1 MKNVLWVI
9 EEFIMVLAIMYILM
23 AAMFGIFYTKVS
35 MFLLGGM
42 VVVFIAVMVTAFLI
56 DRMSALDAKKVK
68 T

>member
-1 MKNVLWVI
+1 
-9 EEFIMVLAIMYILM
+9 MVLAIMYILM